1 MPLSQDAIKEAGRML
16 ADAWNNRRTLDAL
29 PEHLFPTT
37 LVEATAIQD
46 ATALAIGQKVVG
58 WKIGGGPGALVG
70 RVYASHCHANPAV
83 LSARQYPASNIEC
96 EVGFRITRDLP
107 PRAEPYKAEEVLG
120 AAVLCFTIELTGSR
134 ITGGK
139 HTPENDRDLLLIV
152 ADNAAGAGLI
162 PGPEVTAWHHLAL
175 LGVPVELRING
186 GAAVPMN
193 PSPRTDPRQ
202 TLVWVANELSRRG
215 YGLQAGQWITPGSAT
230 KPMPLRPGDQVVAR
244 FANFGNVTISLAAD

>member
-1 MPLSQDAIKEAGRML
+1 ML
-16 ADAWNNRRTLDAL
+16 ADAWNGRRTIDAL
-29 PEHLFPTT
+29 PERLFPTS
-37 LVEATAIQD
+37 LDEAMAIQD
-46 ATALAIGQKVVG
+46 ATAGVIGQRVVG

-107 PRAEPYKAEEVLG
+107 PRAEPYKAEDVLG

-134 ITGGK
+134 ITNGK
-139 HTPENDRDLLLIV
+139 HSPENDRDLLLIV

-186 GAAVPMN
+186 GSAVPMN
-193 PSPRTDPRQ
+193 ASPRTDPRQ
-202 TLVWVANELSRRG
+202 TLVWVANDLSRRG
-215 YGLQAGQWITPGSAT
+215 YGLLAGQWITPGSAT
-230 KPMPLRPGDQVVAR
+230 QPVPIRAGDRVVAR
-244 FANFGNVTISLAAD
+244 YADFGEISLTLGD